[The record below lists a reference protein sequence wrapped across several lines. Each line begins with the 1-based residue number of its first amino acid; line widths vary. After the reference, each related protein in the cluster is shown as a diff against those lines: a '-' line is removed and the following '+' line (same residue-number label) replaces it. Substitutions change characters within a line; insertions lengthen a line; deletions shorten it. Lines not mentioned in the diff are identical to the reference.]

1 MVKNFKKKENNG
13 RLKNI
18 VGIGLVAVT
27 CFAGIS
33 LAMVGLREWKNLK
46 KLDERITFQ
55 QDTVAKLNNENISM
69 AEFMLYSVDIR
80 NDYESQYGSDIWN
93 EKTTD
98 AKGKTETFEN
108 VAKENVLEQIRFVK
122 ALNKEGAARK
132 MSLSKAEKKAMDE
145 TAGDYY
151 KRLNKNYQKRASKSL
166 KEDEANENAITKQD
180 VERFY
185 KEQYYAQ
192 KVYSVVASEY
202 KDKAKETIPKD
213 QLTKTVQGK
222 TTSEIAA
229 LSNGLTT
236 KEAQELWT
244 DLINKYYPEFDYD
257 LDVNWNFL
265 NEISFAVKPVRS
277 EAAATGTSTQN
288 D

>member
-18 VGIGLVAVT
+18 VGICLVAVT

-80 NDYESQYGSDIWN
+80 NDYESQYGNDIWN

-145 TAGDYY
+145 TADDYY
-151 KRLNKNYQKRASKSL
+151 KRLNKNYQKRTSKNL
-166 KEDEANENAITKQD
+166 KEDDENVITKRD

-202 KDKAKETIPKD
+202 KDKAKETISKD
-213 QLTKTVQGK
+213 QFKKTVQGK
-222 TTSEIAA
+222 TISEMAA

-277 EAAATGTSTQN
+277 EAAATKTSTQN